1 MAFNRERDQKATE
14 DTMAQLLR
22 ERVLAN
28 RMREAI
34 GFCKQE
40 LGITACLD
48 LDLRYEE
55 RVNFEKCLT
64 ENYLM
69 KRGMDYFGKR
79 DLIYVDLLGPGE
91 VKSLLSPNLQTE

>member
-1 MAFNRERDQKATE
+1 MSQNREKLMEQIHYEKT
-14 DTMAQLLR
+14 LS
-22 ERVLAN
+22 N
-28 RMREAI
+28 RLREAI

-40 LGITACLD
+40 LEINAMVD
-48 LDLRYEE
+48 LDMKYEE

-79 DLIYVDLLGPGE
+79 DMIYIDLYGTNDVAKVLGTQ
-91 VKSLLSPNLQTE
+91 VNLD